1 MAIDVSSTVD
11 FSQRLMEALE
21 SSRAPR
27 GEGLVSGERSPVPKE
42 VAEAFRA
49 LLENGPDPVREAD
62 AANRVQG
69 LQGSSPTEQVNR
81 TEAVSPGANT
91 EKPAGIES
99 DLAADKVGGAAPADI
114 LPTPTELYQIQFRMH
129 MQVFESKY
137 LSNVR
142 DSVAQQFESTLKSQ
156 S

>member
-1 MAIDVSSTVD
+1 M
-11 FSQRLMEALE
+11 
-21 SSRAPR
+21 
-27 GEGLVSGERSPVPKE
+27 
-42 VAEAFRA
+42 
-49 LLENGPDPVREAD
+49 
-62 AANRVQG
+62 
-69 LQGSSPTEQVNR
+69 
-81 TEAVSPGANT
+81 
-91 EKPAGIES
+91 ES
-99 DLAADKVGGAAPADI
+99 DLAADKAGGAAPADI